1 MKINKHDLIE
11 LINEV
16 LEEDADKF
24 DRAIETLRKKQLR
37 FNIASRNIG
46 VDIAKQQLGKAK
58 DKEDVASDALD
69 AAEARGED
77 SSKEQEALHVAQDAT
92 KKASDGVTAA
102 NNSLKAAQKGG
113 APS

>member
-1 MKINKHDLIE
+1 MKITKHDLIA

-16 LEEDADKF
+16 LEEDSSKF
-24 DRAIETLRKKQLR
+24 DRAIETLRKKQQL
-37 FNIASRNIG
+37 FNISSRKIG
-46 VDIAKQQLGKAK
+46 VDIAKQELLKKQDQEKT
-58 DKEDVASDALD
+58 ASDALD

-77 SSKEQEALHVAQDAT
+77 TSKEQETLNAAETAV
-92 KKASDGVTAA
+92 KKATDGVTAA